1 MARRSKLNELVIMT
15 RDVKETYLKVIK
27 DEFIDVIE
35 LKSRCVQPNAVG
47 PTTWCFFSRLSL
59 TVNCCSRLLETAADK

>member
-47 PTTWCFFSRLSL
+47 PTIGLPGVSSAVDCHLQ
-59 TVNCCSRLLETAADK
+59 

>member
-15 RDVKETYLKVIK
+15 IDVKETYLKVIK

-35 LKSRCVQPNAVG
+35 L
-47 PTTWCFFSRLSL
+47 
-59 TVNCCSRLLETAADK
+59 